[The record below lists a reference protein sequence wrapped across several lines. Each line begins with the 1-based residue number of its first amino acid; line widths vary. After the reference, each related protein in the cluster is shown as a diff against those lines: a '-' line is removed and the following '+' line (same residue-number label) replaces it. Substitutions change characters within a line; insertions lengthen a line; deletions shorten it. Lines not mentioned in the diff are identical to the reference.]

1 MVSTLLLF
9 ALASA
14 AALYWFA
21 AADARDRARAHAN
34 AACARAGVQLLD
46 GSVVLRRLRLRRGP
60 DGLRF
65 ERRFAYEYCPDGA
78 SRLPGW
84 VDLAGREVVGAT
96 VPAAHG
102 PGGPI

>member
-9 ALASA
+9 VLATA
-14 AALYWFA
+14 TALYWFA
-21 AADARDRARAHAN
+21 AAEARDRARAHAHD
-34 AACARAGVQLLD
+34 ACAQAGVQFLD

-65 ERRFAYEYCPDGA
+65 ERRFAFEYCPDGA

-84 VDLAGREVVGAT
+84 IDLAGRELVGVT
-96 VPAAHG
+96 VPLAG
-102 PGGPI
+102 PPGGPT